1 MVNLE
6 RNTQSVNLPWIVW
19 QLTVCLGPIRP
30 HEQHAIVDGV
40 LLAGAMN
47 FSLAGPESADNRPV
61 FAQLM
66 LDEAFSKSD
75 PQFALRYEMQES
87 HYGDTGIVVIGT

>member
-1 MVNLE
+1 M
-6 RNTQSVNLPWIVW
+6 NLPWIVW

-47 FSLAGPESADNRPV
+47 FSLAGPESADSRPV

-87 HYGDTGIVVIGT
+87 D